1 MHMKKI
7 LSFSLYGNLPRYT
20 IGAVKNALLANRV
33 YPGWECWFYCADDVP
48 ESIKEQLLRADA
60 RLIPCGPCT
69 GSEGM
74 FWRFFPFAEREVSHV
89 LVRDTDSRISPREAS
104 AVKGWLASGAAGHII
119 RDHPAHEQR
128 MMGGLW
134 GARADELRSIK
145 VWMNDFGVGTQYNC
159 DQEFL
164 AHRVYPV
171 LLDAGLCVH
180 DAFFRYEPQSR
191 PIPLAREGDT
201 FIGEV
206 LDENDKRPPDQVE
219 AWRVLHALQNSRLQ
233 RLRFARHRLRM
244 LARYWWWRCSR
255 KIRS

>member
-1 MHMKKI
+1 MHMKKV
-7 LSFSLYGNLPRYT
+7 LAFSLYGNLPRYT
-20 IGAVKNALLANRV
+20 VGAVKNALLAESV

-48 ESIKEQLLRADA
+48 ENIRERLLQAGA
-60 RLIPCGPCT
+60 RIIPCGSRT

-74 FWRFFPFAEREVSHV
+74 FWRFFPFAERDVSHV

-104 AVKGWLASGAAGHII
+104 AVNAWLANGVAGHII
-119 RDHPAHEQR
+119 RDHPAHSQR

-134 GARADELRSIK
+134 GARTDVLRPMRAWI
-145 VWMNDFGVGTQYNC
+145 DAFGAGTHYNC

-164 AHRVYPV
+164 AQQVYPV

-191 PIPLAREGDT
+191 PVPLPRENDA

-206 LDENDKRPPDQVE
+206 LDENDNRPLDQAE
-219 AWRVLHALQNSRLQ
+219 AWQVLRALQNSRLQ

-244 LARYWWWRCSR
+244 LTRYWRWRCSR
-255 KIRS
+255 TIRS